1 MPQVCPLPQLCP
13 ATMPSVW
20 PQTMPQLCIALDQ
33 VPIPEWNVEVIVISK
48 LRDGKSKRAKVVY
61 TSYLAIFISST
72 SSVCCGDGCP
82 TYKPRHFTTRHLTSG
97 HLTYDN

>member
-1 MPQVCPLPQLCP
+1 
-13 ATMPSVW
+13 MPSVW

-61 TSYLAIFISST
+61 TSYLAIFIRGSRLIT
-72 SSVCCGDGCP
+72 HDILP
-82 TYKPRHFTTRHLTSG
+82 H
-97 HLTYDN
+97 DI

>member
-1 MPQVCPLPQLCP
+1 
-13 ATMPSVW
+13 MPSVW

-61 TSYLAIFISST
+61 VPPI
-72 SSVCCGDGCP
+72 
-82 TYKPRHFTTRHLTSG
+82 
-97 HLTYDN
+97 

>member
-1 MPQVCPLPQLCP
+1 
-13 ATMPSVW
+13 MPSVW

-72 SSVCCGDGCP
+72 SSVCCGDVC
-82 TYKPRHFTTRHLTSG
+82 TVNCDECIVLCYTQIAYDFTAHYTVICA
-97 HLTYDN
+97 